1 MTNNTSYQTRH
12 MTNNT
17 DLSTP
22 IGSLMYTTIGT
33 DFGYSSKAKYNNG
46 VLEVML
52 KLKEIIKPDRKK
64 INIE

>member
-1 MTNNTSYQTRH
+1 

-52 KLKEIIKPDRKK
+52 KLKEITKPDRKK